1 MDNLNINR
9 MLLDNQPSTGGRRS
23 SNRGSSKRKARR
35 GKRGGSLLADASV
48 PAGLFLLHRYL
59 KNRNSRKANKKANK
73 KASKKSRR
81 TRRR

>member
-1 MDNLNINR
+1 MEKMNIDR
-9 MLLDNQPSTGGRRS
+9 MLLDNQPASVGGRRS
-23 SNRGSSKRKARR
+23 NKRRSSKRKPRK

-59 KNRNSRKANKKANK
+59 KNRKSRKANKKGGK
-73 KASKKSRR
+73 KRTR